1 MPKRQVVLQQIEL
14 IVQNVM
20 LKLEMHLGSEPSVLV
35 VLGLH
40 QHFNFPKERSMQRG
54 GGDDD
59 GDMSDIYFQKKLI
72 IFICQIYILHR
83 IQQRKH

>member
-1 MPKRQVVLQQIEL
+1 MLNHIEL

-59 GDMSDIYFQKKLI
+59 GKWSDIAFSFRNSFYL
-72 IFICQIYILHR
+72 FISLYITLDVPK
-83 IQQRKH
+83 QAS